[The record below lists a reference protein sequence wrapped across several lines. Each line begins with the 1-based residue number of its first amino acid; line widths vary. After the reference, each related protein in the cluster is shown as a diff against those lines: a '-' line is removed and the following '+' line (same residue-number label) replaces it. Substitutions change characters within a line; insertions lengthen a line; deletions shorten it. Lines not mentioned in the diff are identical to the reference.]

1 MSPKVFVR
9 ALNDTLE
16 LVDQSD
22 LRISITWDWLQ
33 AVAAIGDPVKQAEL
47 LLEAD
52 WNVIEDAIVDGLE
65 KIEPARTVKSVGGF
79 GVSRLQAISNG
90 FTGLKRS
97 AIVGDN
103 EIGRMLN
110 VLADAAPDVVAELM
124 MRAARRVEWMY

>member
-65 KIEPARTVKSVGGF
+65 KIEPARTVKS
-79 GVSRLQAISNG
+79 
-90 FTGLKRS
+90 
-97 AIVGDN
+97 
-103 EIGRMLN
+103 
-110 VLADAAPDVVAELM
+110 
-124 MRAARRVEWMY
+124 